1 MEEGCS
7 WMSDETT
14 ELKLAANFEPA
25 TYEAWLAL
33 VAKVLKGSDFESRL
47 VSRTLDDIR
56 IAPLYTRADTLPGT
70 ETARPGEAPYTRG
83 FSRPGEKTGWD
94 IRQFHS
100 ATDPAEA
107 NAAIHEDLCGGVT
120 SIALHIA
127 SPGTSGLPLN
137 EGSLAA
143 ALDGVALEQ
152 TPIALVAGE
161 AVVEAA
167 NALESL
173 WTERGIGDVARSGH
187 FNADPLGTLAQIGQL
202 SEPLNQSLARAVD
215 LVRKT
220 QSWPHVTALVAD
232 GNPYHSAGASEA
244 QELAAML
251 ATLVAYLRACEVG
264 GISPEQA
271 LPKIAVSLAVDDD
284 QFLSLAKLR
293 AARRLIWRVA
303 EACGAGDVARQV
315 HLSAVSAWRMM
326 AKRDPWT
333 NIMRTTIACAAA
345 AFGGAQSITL
355 LPFTYALGKTDSFAR
370 RVTRNIQVVLQEE
383 SNLGRVADPA
393 GGSWYVEK
401 LTDEVARK
409 AWELFQGI
417 ESKGGM
423 AAALNS
429 GAFQDEIAVV
439 AERRNKAIA
448 TGRIEVTGVSAFPLL
463 GEDGVTAEPWP
474 QAMPLTPDPAMKI
487 KPLRQSRLAEPF
499 EQLRDAADADAAAK
513 GQRARVF
520 VAALGTPAD
529 HGTRST
535 WVRNFLASGGIEAVI
550 GEGFTSSGDAGAA
563 FANSGARLACIASS
577 DAVYAELGEAT
588 AHALKS
594 AGATHVFLA
603 GRPGDQE
610 AALKAAGVD
619 AFWFAGQDR
628 IATLQELHRLLEIAP
643 SAA

>member
-1 MEEGCS
+1 
-7 WMSDETT
+7 MSDETT
-14 ELKLAANFEPA
+14 DLKLAAGFEPA
-25 TYEAWLAL
+25 THEAWLAL
-33 VAKVLKGSDFESRL
+33 VAKVLKGSDFEARL
-47 VSRTLDDIR
+47 VSRTLDKIR
-56 IAPLYTRADTLPGT
+56 IAPLYTRADMLAGT
-70 ETARPGEAPYTRG
+70 EAARPGKAPYTRG
-83 FSRPGEKTGWD
+83 FNKAGEKAGWD

-107 NAAIHEDLCGGVT
+107 NAAILEDLRGGVT

-127 SPGTSGLPLN
+127 SPGTTGLPLTDDA
-137 EGSLAA
+137 LAA
-143 ALDGVALEQ
+143 AFEGVALER

-161 AVVEAA
+161 AAVEAA
-167 NALESL
+167 NALEAL
-173 WTERGIGDVARSGH
+173 WAERGVDGAVRAGH
-187 FNADPLGTLAQIGQL
+187 FNADPLGTLAQNGQL
-202 SEPLNQSLARAVD
+202 SLPLESSFASAVD
-215 LVRKT
+215 LVRKA
-220 QSWPHVTALVAD
+220 QSWPRVTALAAD
-232 GNPYHSAGASEA
+232 GNPYHAAGASEA

-251 ATLVAYLRACEVG
+251 ATIVAYLRACEDG

-293 AARRLIWRVA
+293 AARQLIWRVA
-303 EACGAGDVARQV
+303 EACGAGAVAREVQ
-315 HLSAVSAWRMM
+315 LSAVSAWRMV

-355 LPFTYALGKTDSFAR
+355 LPFTYAFGKTDSFAR
-370 RVTRNIQVVLQEE
+370 RVTRNIQIVLQEE
-383 SNLGRVADPA
+383 SNLGRVADPG

-401 LTDEVARK
+401 LTDDLARK

-423 AAALNS
+423 AAVLAS
-429 GAFQDEIAVV
+429 GALQDEIAAV
-439 AERRNKAIA
+439 AERRRKAIA
-448 TGRIEVTGVSAFPLL
+448 TGRIELTGVSAFPLL
-463 GEDGVTAEPWP
+463 GDDGVKAEPWP
-474 QAMPLTPDPAMKI
+474 RATPLAPDPAVQI

-499 EQLRDAADADAAAK
+499 ERLRDAADADAAAK

-520 VAALGTPAD
+520 VAALGTPAN

-550 GEGFTSSGDAGAA
+550 GEDFTSSGDAGAA
-563 FANSGARLACIASS
+563 FANSGARVACIASS
-577 DAVYAELGEAT
+577 DAIYAELAEAT
-588 AHALKS
+588 AQALKS
-594 AGATHVFLA
+594 AGAARVFLA

-610 AALKAAGVD
+610 AALRAAGVD

-628 IATLQELHRLLEIAP
+628 VATLEELHRLLEIAP

>member
-107 NAAIHEDLCGGVT
+107 NAAIHEDLRGGVT

-161 AVVEAA
+161 AVVEA
-167 NALESL
+167 
-173 WTERGIGDVARSGH
+173 
-187 FNADPLGTLAQIGQL
+187 AQIGQL

-401 LTDEVARK
+401 LTDDLARK

-429 GAFQDEIAVV
+429 GAFQDEIAVA

-588 AHALKS
+588 AQALKS

>member
-1 MEEGCS
+1 
-7 WMSDETT
+7 MSDETT
-14 ELKLAANFEPA
+14 ELELAASFEPA
-25 TYEAWLAL
+25 THEAWLAL
-33 VAKVLKGSDFESRL
+33 VAKVLKGSDFEARL
-47 VSRTLDDIR
+47 VSRTLDNIR
-56 IAPLYTRADTLPGT
+56 IEPLYTRADTLSGANA
-70 ETARPGEAPYTRG
+70 ARPGEAPYTRG
-83 FSRPGEKTGWD
+83 FSNAGEKTGWD

-107 NAAIHEDLCGGVT
+107 NAAILEDLRGGVT
-120 SIALHIA
+120 SIALHVA
-127 SPGTSGLPLN
+127 SPGTSGLPLTS
-137 EGSLAA
+137 GALSAA
-143 ALDGVALEQ
+143 FEGVALEQ
-152 TPIALVAGE
+152 MPIALVAGE
-161 AVVEAA
+161 AAVEAA
-167 NALESL
+167 NALEAL
-173 WTERGIGDVARSGH
+173 WTKRGIDDAARVGH
-187 FNADPLGTLAQIGQL
+187 FNADPLGTLALSGQL
-202 SEPLNQSLARAVD
+202 SDSLDHGLARAVD

-220 QSWPHVTALVAD
+220 QSWPHVTALAAD
-232 GNPYHSAGASEA
+232 GNPYHAAGASEA

-251 ATLVAYLRACEVG
+251 ATLVAYLRACEDG
-264 GISPEQA
+264 GVAPEQA

-303 EACGAGDVARQV
+303 EACGAGAVAQQV

-370 RVTRNIQVVLQEE
+370 RVTRNIQIVLQEE
-383 SNLGRVADPA
+383 SSLGRVADPA

-401 LTDEVARK
+401 LTDDLARK
-409 AWELFQGI
+409 AWELFQSI
-417 ESKGGM
+417 EAKGGM
-423 AAALNS
+423 AAALTS
-429 GAFQDEIAVV
+429 GALQDEIASL
-439 AERRNKAIA
+439 AERRSKAIA

-463 GEDGVTAEPWP
+463 GDDGVKAELWP
-474 QAMPLTPDPAMKI
+474 QAKPLTPNPAVQV
-487 KPLRQSRLAEPF
+487 KPLRQFRLAEPF
-499 EQLRDAADADAAAK
+499 ERLRDAADADAAAK
-513 GQRARVF
+513 GQRVRVF

-535 WVRNFLASGGIEAVI
+535 WVRNFLASGGIEALI

-563 FANSGARLACIASS
+563 FANSGARVACIASS
-577 DAVYAELGEAT
+577 DAIYAELAEAT
-588 AHALKS
+588 GQALKS
-594 AGATHVFLA
+594 AGAARVFLA

-628 IATLQELHRLLEIAP
+628 VEMLEELHRLLEIAP